1 MTKPQS
7 IKSFN
12 NLPFNTKLDW
22 FINFPTISKMDGRYT
37 EVCITDNQYPIFFEE
52 DRLFS
57 YFGYTKF
64 DIKYDWIKNILIT
77 DPYTISIYLVDNRIE
92 RINVRS
98 DIECLFTG
106 DESFSTWLV
115 KQIQSCTEDE
125 YIMIDGTPAFYN
137 EERNVICLT
146 TGEELNPTELRQNP
160 EEECEIIGPDGLI
173 QCFGKCKKELIPT
186 GTSQV

>member
-22 FINFPTISKMDGRYT
+22 FKNLSTILEVDGHYL

-57 YFGYTKF
+57 YFGHTKF
-64 DIKYDWIKNILIT
+64 DIKYGWIKNILIT
-77 DPYTISIYLVDNRIE
+77 DPYTISIYLVDDRVE
-92 RINVRS
+92 RINLRS
-98 DIECLFTG
+98 SIECPFTG
-106 DESFSTWLV
+106 DEPFGTWLI

-125 YIMIDGTPAFYN
+125 YIMIGGAPAFYN

-146 TGEELNPTELRQNP
+146 TGEELNPAELRQNP
-160 EEECEIIGPDGLI
+160 EEKYEIIDQDGFV
-173 QCFGKCKKELIPT
+173 QCFFKHKKELIPT

>member
-1 MTKPQS
+1 MTKYHS
-7 IKSFN
+7 IESFN

-22 FINFPTISKMDGRYT
+22 FINLSAILEVDGHYT

-52 DRLFS
+52 DSLFS
-57 YFGYTKF
+57 YFGHTKF
-64 DIKYDWIKNILIT
+64 NIKYGWIKNILIT
-77 DPYTISIYLVDNRIE
+77 DPYTISIYLVDNRVE
-92 RINVRS
+92 RINLRS
-98 DIECLFTG
+98 GIECPFTG
-106 DESFSTWLV
+106 DESFGNWLV

-137 EERNVICLT
+137 KERNVICLT

-160 EEECEIIGPDGLI
+160 TEEYEIIGPDGLI
-173 QCFGKCKKELIPT
+173 QCFYKQKKELIPT

>member
-1 MTKPQS
+1 MNKHQS

-22 FINFPTISKMDGRYT
+22 FINLPIIPETDSHYL

-64 DIKYDWIKNILIT
+64 NIKYDWIKNILIT
-77 DPYTISIYLVDNRIE
+77 DPYTISLYLDDNRVE
-92 RINVRS
+92 RINFRS
-98 DIECLFTG
+98 GIECLFTG
-106 DESFSTWLV
+106 DESFSAWLV
-115 KQIQSCTEDE
+115 RQIQSCTEDE

-137 EERNVICLT
+137 EERNVIYLT

-160 EEECEIIGPDGLI
+160 EEEYEIIGQDGFFR
-173 QCFGKCKKELIPT
+173 CFYKQKKELIPLS
-186 GTSQV
+186 TSLV